1 MEKAMVVTLI
11 ITLLTGFSQEQNI
24 LPPGPINKEVGAN
37 VLFTIISSPEPVHAI
52 RWHFN
57 GSEVIRYIPP
67 GPEIVNSDYR
77 GRVFLN
83 YSSGDLELKGL
94 SMNDSGQYTIIL
106 TFQSGLGVQDH
117 TLLQVFE
124 PVFVI
129 SITSPEGNLIE
140 YSSANFTCEGNGTIS
155 TTVWMKEYEILAPSS
170 SIQFLDDNRTMV
182 ISPVKRSDSGNYQCA
197 MSNPVSSSSAHYSIT
212 VNYGPDVRIFGAQT
226 LEEGSDI
233 LLLCSPDSVPPA
245 TITWTVKGM
254 STRSAALYV
263 TENSNPSDSGDY
275 NCTCWNN
282 VTGITASAV
291 QVLTVRAVSSRLGP
305 GVETGITLGVIA
317 VVLIL
322 VVVIYFLIKRSK
334 KPAKAVRE
342 TPVSMTADQQTDVTS
357 GYNNMVAETLK
368 RSKELKAGFTYHTQN
383 GRSSPPLYENQS
395 QTTPARRNRP
405 PLPQN
410 RETNDSELYCS
421 AIVTSNN

>member
-291 QVLTVRAVSSRLGP
+291 QVLTVRALTRRDMDSTRPLKVCCGIWQQIFLHGLDLFVQHIPQMIDWIEIWGIWRPSQHLELLVMFLEPFLNNLCSMAGRIILLKEATAIREYCCHE
-305 GVETGITLGVIA
+305 GVY
-317 VVLIL
+317 L
-322 VVVIYFLIKRSK
+322 V
-334 KPAKAVRE
+334 
-342 TPVSMTADQQTDVTS
+342 
-357 GYNNMVAETLK
+357 
-368 RSKELKAGFTYHTQN
+368 
-383 GRSSPPLYENQS
+383 
-395 QTTPARRNRP
+395 
-405 PLPQN
+405 
-410 RETNDSELYCS
+410 CS
-421 AIVTSNN
+421 NV